1 MLTAEMNQRMTGTGP
16 GTPGGSFLR
25 SYWFPIA
32 AVADLDTEPVQPIR
46 LLGEDL
52 TLFRTLKGELGLIAQ
67 RCAHRALPLM
77 YGIPDETGL
86 RCAYHGWIYNT
97 EGRVVDM
104 PFEPAC
110 LPLQVASYPV
120 EALGGLVFTYMGPEP
135 RPLLPRW
142 EAFVREGRDTRIN
155 FTPLPCNYVQC
166 MDNSMDP
173 VHFEYLH
180 GHYGNY
186 LLKLRGQEPAFNT
199 ATAHVKI
206 DFDVEDNGLIY
217 KRRLLTGDSE
227 DSEDWTTGHPIV
239 FPYMLASP
247 TGGLG
252 FQIRVPVDDTHTMH
266 ILYSSVEPADPA
278 HPTETVTHTELEFDS
293 WGRVNRS
300 GGIVVPQDMMAW
312 VEQGPVMDRSLEHL
326 ATSDKGVILYHN
338 LLAENID
345 KVERGEDPYGVIRD
359 GHKNE
364 MLQIKKTHAER
375 EGFNIP
381 GRERERSRF

>member
-1 MLTAEMNQRMTGTGP
+1 MLTQEMNERMTATGP
-16 GTPGGSFLR
+16 GTPGGNFLR
-25 SYWFPIA
+25 RYWFPIA
-32 AVADLDTEPVQPIR
+32 AVADLDKEPVQPVR

-52 TLFRTLKGELGLIAQ
+52 TLFRSLKGDLGLIAQ

-77 YGIPDETGL
+77 YGIPHDSGL

-97 EGRVVDM
+97 EGQVVDM

-110 LPLQVASYPV
+110 LPLKVTSYPV
-120 EALGGLVFTYMGPEP
+120 DTLGGLVFAYLGPEP

-142 EAFVREGRDTRIN
+142 EAFVHEDLDRRIN
-155 FTPLPCNYVQC
+155 FNPLPCNYVQC

-186 LLKLRGQEPAFNT
+186 LMQLRGEPPAFNT

-206 DFDVEDNGLIY
+206 DFDVDDFGLIY
-217 KRRLLTGDSE
+217 KRRLLTGQSE
-227 DSEDWTTGHPIV
+227 DSDDWTIGHPIV

-266 ILYSSVEPADPA
+266 ILYNATEPKEPGKPSESVS
-278 HPTETVTHTELEFDS
+278 HTELEIDS
-293 WGRVNRS
+293 WGRINRS
-300 GGIVVPQDMMAW
+300 QHIVVPQDVMAW
-312 VEQGPVMDRSLEHL
+312 VGQGPIMDRTTEHL
-326 ATSDKGVILYHN
+326 ATSDKGVILYHK
-338 LLAENID
+338 LILENIE

-359 GHKNE
+359 GTKNE
-364 MLQIKKTHAER
+364 MLEIKKTNAER
-375 EGFNIP
+375 ASFNIP
-381 GRERERSRF
+381 GRERVRA

>member
-110 LPLQVASYPV
+110 LPLQVTSYPV

-199 ATAHVKI
+199 GDRPRQDRLRRRGQWPHLQASPSH
-206 DFDVEDNGLIY
+206 GRQRGQ
-217 KRRLLTGDSE
+217 RRLDHRPPDRLSVHAGEPDGRPGIPNPSAR
-227 DSEDWTTGHPIV
+227 GRHPYDAH
-239 FPYMLASP
+239 PLQQRR
-247 TGGLG
+247 TGGPRPPDG
-252 FQIRVPVDDTHTMH
+252 DGDAHRARVRLVGT
-266 ILYSSVEPADPA
+266 
-278 HPTETVTHTELEFDS
+278 
-293 WGRVNRS
+293 R
-300 GGIVVPQDMMAW
+300 
-312 VEQGPVMDRSLEHL
+312 
-326 ATSDKGVILYHN
+326 
-338 LLAENID
+338 
-345 KVERGEDPYGVIRD
+345 
-359 GHKNE
+359 
-364 MLQIKKTHAER
+364 
-375 EGFNIP
+375 
-381 GRERERSRF
+381 